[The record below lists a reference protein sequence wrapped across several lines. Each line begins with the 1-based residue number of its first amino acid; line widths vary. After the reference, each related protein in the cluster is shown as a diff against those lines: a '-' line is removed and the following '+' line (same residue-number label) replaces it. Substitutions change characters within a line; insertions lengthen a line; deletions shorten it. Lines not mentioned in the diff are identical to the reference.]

1 MISLANRPSKLSSSK
16 MLKVQLGAFDR
27 PANGWLNTD
36 ITPHIW
42 IAKIPLL
49 PRILYS
55 AGFMTEERYH
65 QHMNGI
71 FSSLTY
77 LNLSKPLPF
86 ADNSVNAVFSSHVF
100 EHLFMDEVERLIEE
114 IHRCLTP
121 GGVCRVVVPDL
132 EKIIKIFDRQDPRHF
147 VSVMFEVSARRNV
160 KNAHHSGFTG
170 SLLEKLFREAGFS
183 ETAVLSYRVG
193 RCPDVEELD
202 NRPEESLFFEAIK

>member
-1 MISLANRPSKLSSSK
+1 

-42 IAKIPLL
+42 IAKIPFA

-55 AGFMTEERYH
+55 AGFMTEQRYH
-65 QHMNGI
+65 QHVNSI
-71 FSSLTY
+71 FSSLSY
-77 LNLSKPLPF
+77 LDLSKPLPF
-86 ADNSVNAVFSSHVF
+86 TGNSVDAIFSSHVF
-100 EHLFMDEVERLIEE
+100 EHLFMDEVERLIQE

-121 GGVCRVVVPDL
+121 GGICRVVVPDL
-132 EKIIKIFDRQDPRHF
+132 EKIIKIFDRQDPRQF
-147 VSVMFEVSARRNV
+147 VTAIFEVSARRNV
-160 KNAHHSGFTG
+160 KNAHHCGFTG
-170 SLLEKLFREAGFS
+170 SLLEKLFREAGFT
-183 ETAVLSYRVG
+183 ETAVLAYKVG